1 MVDTQDLFRK
11 LGAGAKFDFKRFS
24 HDAEKFKVS
33 FFPTV
38 VNIYKCE
45 CPLFLCS
52 SSIVLFYCL
61 CLSQKAIISEYAIK
75 PCFQKLNLPRQGFL
89 KIFRQ

>member
-38 VNIYKCE
+38 VNVYKSVFMLIFHCIIL
-45 CPLFLCS
+45 LFMSLPKSYNIRICNQT
-52 SSIVLFYCL
+52 LF
-61 CLSQKAIISEYAIK
+61 SKIK
-75 PCFQKLNLPRQGFL
+75 PT
-89 KIFRQ
+89 